1 MLKLKGKWGPLILIS
16 LASFIMV
23 IDTTAMNVS
32 ITYLVHDLNTTIG
45 TIQTIMSIYTLI
57 MASLMLLGAKIAD
70 IIGKSK
76 AFVIGTI
83 IYGIGTST
91 AALAMNTTMLLIGW
105 SVIEGFAA
113 ALMMPTVLA
122 LITSIYK
129 GKDRAVAFSIQG
141 AMASIALCAGP
152 IVGGLLSTY
161 LSWRFVFGGEL
172 IIVITILIFS
182 KTLAG
187 VKTAANKEEKIDW
200 GGVILTVFSL
210 SFLILGFLMA
220 KTYGWWTAKKTFLL
234 GGMEINIFGLS
245 ITPVFLF
252 IGIIFLIILFA
263 WLKGRIKNNK
273 LPLFHPDIFKNK
285 VFTPGVTVGAL
296 TQMSFIGT
304 LFTMPIYLQTIGG
317 YSGFETG
324 LAILPLSL
332 SLLFVSFF
340 VPKLSY
346 KILPKYLLLGGTILL
361 GAGVTILFTLFAGDR
376 IVKGLDL
383 IPAYILMGLGLGM
396 IVTIINNVSLSNI
409 KPELQN
415 EGSGMVYTFNNLGNS
430 MSTAIIGS
438 ILIGAILSNLTLGL
452 ADSKILNKDHL
463 TQTEISAALEKQSVQ
478 METEA
483 LKSIKLKPEEEEEF
497 KKVIID
503 SFDKSMQSVLVA
515 SMIIVLIDFLVI
527 LLFLPKIKFGD
538 QQKKKEQKT

>member
-1 MLKLKGKWGPLILIS
+1 MFKLKGKWGPLILIS

-32 ITYLVHDLNTTIG
+32 ISYLVHDLNTSIG
-45 TIQTIMSIYTLI
+45 TIQTIMSIYTLV

-83 IYGIGTST
+83 IYGVGTTT
-91 AALAMNTTMLLIGW
+91 AALALNTTMLLIGW
-105 SVIEGFAA
+105 SLIEGFAA

-182 KTLAG
+182 KTLTG
-187 VKTAANKEEKIDW
+187 VKTSANKEEKIDW
-200 GGVILTVFSL
+200 GGVILTIFSL

-220 KTYGWWTAKKTFLL
+220 KTYGWWTAKKPFLL
-234 GGMEINIFGLS
+234 GGLEINIFGLS
-245 ITPVFLF
+245 ITPVFLL
-252 IGIIFLIILFA
+252 IGIIFIFILFT

-273 LPLFHPDIFKNK
+273 IPLFHPDIFKNR
-285 VFTPGVTVGAL
+285 VFSPGVTVGAL
-296 TQMSFIGT
+296 TQMAFIGT
-304 LFTMPIYLQTIGG
+304 LFTMPIYLQTIKG
-317 YSGFETG
+317 YTGFETG

-332 SLLFVSFF
+332 SLLLISFF
-340 VPKLSY
+340 IPKLSY
-346 KILPKYLLLGGTILL
+346 KILPKYLLIAGTALIGTGVIILL
-361 GAGVTILFTLFAGDR
+361 FLFSGDR
-376 IVKGLDL
+376 IVGGLDL

-396 IVTIINNVSLSNI
+396 MVTIINNVSLSNI

-452 ADSKILNKDHL
+452 TESKILNKDHL
-463 TQTEISAALEKQSVQ
+463 ARTEISAALEDQSVQ

-483 LKSIKLKPEEEEEF
+483 LESIKLQPEEEEEF
-497 KKVIID
+497 KRIIVD
-503 SFDKSMQSVLVA
+503 SFDKSMQSVLTA
-515 SMIIVLIDFLVI
+515 SLIIVLIDFLVI
-527 LLFLPKIKFGD
+527 LLILPKVRFGD
-538 QQKKKEQKT
+538 PQKKKEQKT